1 MLYLDSILSE
11 ATYINHGTIFGIFG
25 AQIGSRTS
33 PGELL
38 VNNENPWSLNRLWLP
53 VATTKHQCTVGLCR
67 SKTWNGRI
75 DLHNEHPTSTHWFL
89 CFTHLIRMLYMLYC
103 IYHKI
108 QLFAHLFINQ
118 LWYQSR
124 QTAVLVKAWLNCWW
138 EPGYAPFLRMKPI
151 VWS

>member
-38 VNNENPWSLNRLWLP
+38 VNNENPYGSRWLRPSTNASLGFAARRP
-53 VATTKHQCTVGLCR
+53 ETAESTCT
-67 SKTWNGRI
+67 
-75 DLHNEHPTSTHWFL
+75 TSTP
-89 CFTHLIRMLYMLYC
+89 HLHIGFCGSPFEVECSTVSIC

-108 QLFAHLFINQ
+108 QVFAQLFINQ

-138 EPGYAPFLRMKPI
+138 TPGYAPFLRMKPI